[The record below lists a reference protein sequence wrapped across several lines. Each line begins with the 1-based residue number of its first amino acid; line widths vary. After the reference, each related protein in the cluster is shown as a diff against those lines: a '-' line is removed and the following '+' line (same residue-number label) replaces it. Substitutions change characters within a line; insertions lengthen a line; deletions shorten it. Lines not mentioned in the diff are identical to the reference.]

1 VLIVG
6 TVAMLYVSSKDFSGK
21 AIDAKDTDYVK
32 ILVCSCLWLTLI
44 SLIFK
49 YVGYMIYYF
58 AGVEYAFF
66 DFMYLFFHSVADSV
80 VVSIFIFVSF
90 GWTITF
96 TSGKDF
102 DLYVPLRK
110 SLFIQF
116 V

>member
-1 VLIVG
+1 
-6 TVAMLYVSSKDFSGK
+6 MLYVSSKDFNGK

-49 YVGYMIYYF
+49 YIGYMIYFY
-58 AGVEYAFF
+58 AGVEYAAF

-110 SLFIQF
+110 FSLMQF